1 MDFNEQLLQSWLKL
15 TTVINNDRLVS
26 NLPFNEMVIFRHL
39 LQSEHHALTA
49 TDLCSLT
56 TMQKSQMN
64 RTLTAMEDK
73 GLVKRIKDAKDKRK
87 TYVYLNEEAMDIYTN
102 EHQKII
108 DLIDRLI
115 EKVGTEQA
123 KQVLAVFNS
132 VAEVAAKEL
141 EK

>member
-1 MDFNEQLLQSWLKL
+1 MELNEQLLQSWLRL

-64 RTLTAMEDK
+64 RTLTAMEEK
-73 GLVKRIKDAKDKRK
+73 GFVKRVKDHSDKRK
-87 TYVYLNEEAMDIYTN
+87 TTVYLNEDAMDVYAS

-108 DLIDRLI
+108 DLIDCLI
-115 EKVGTEQA
+115 EQIGLEQA
-123 KQVLAVFNS
+123 KQVLVAFNG
-132 VAEVAAKEL
+132 VADVAAKEL